1 MKNLI
6 TLLLGA
12 LILSLSA
19 GAFAKPRPGFF
30 KGLPRQANLSD
41 ADKKKLRMAFAKKML
56 ARANLSDAE
65 KEKLESFRNEQK
77 ALREELQK
85 RIDALGENADQETI
99 KATVKAFREENVD
112 RIKAQ
117 AEVAKGASI
126 KLKGMK
132 PNRAKRPEPPAAVK
146 TKIEA
151 VKVAHK
157 ELHTA
162 RANLREELKDVSEEK
177 RKELIAAFKEANK
190 DKLEELKAK
199 EKEVREAIRGQ
210 KDTGDRR
217 TSL

>member
-30 KGLPRQANLSD
+30 KGLPR
-41 ADKKKLRMAFAKKML
+41 K
-56 ARANLSDAE
+56 ANLSDAE

-132 PNRAKRPEPPAAVK
+132 PNRAKRPEPSEQVK
-146 TKIEA
+146 AKIEA
-151 VKVAHK
+151 AKSIRK
-157 ELHTA
+157 EVHA
-162 RANLREELKDVSEEK
+162 ASAGLRGDLKDASGEE
-177 RKELIAAFKEANK
+177 RKQLIAAFKEANK

-199 EKEVREAIRGQ
+199 EKEVREAIRSQ

-217 TSL
+217 SSR